1 MELTSE
7 RILPVDRDT
16 AWAALNDPDE
26 LKAAIPGCESIE
38 STGEN
43 AYAVL
48 LTAAIGPVK
57 AKFRGKLQVTDIVKP
72 QSYTIH
78 FEGQGGPAGFGK
90 GSAQVEL
97 VDQGKETLLKYRATA
112 QVGGKIAQVGQ
123 RLVDAAAGK
132 ISDDF
137 FATFSSRLA
146 ARAGIVSNG
155 VQRPPESA
163 SNAPIWIAIALNVL
177 VVAFVLAMR

>member
-1 MELTSE
+1 MELASE
-7 RILPVDRDT
+7 RLLPVDRDT
-16 AWAALNDPDE
+16 AWAALNDPAE
-26 LKAAIPGCESIE
+26 LKEAIPGCESIE

-48 LTAAIGPVK
+48 LVAAIGPVK
-57 AKFRGKLQVTDIVKP
+57 AKFKGKLQVTDIVKP

-97 VDQGKETLLKYRATA
+97 VAQGHETLLKYKATA
-112 QVGGKIAQVGQ
+112 QVGGRIAQVGQ
-123 RLVDAAAGK
+123 RLVDATAAK
-132 ISDDF
+132 ICDDF
-137 FATFSSRLA
+137 FAVFSSRLA

-155 VQRPPESA
+155 AHRAPESA
-163 SNAPIWIAIALNVL
+163 SNAPIWIAIGLNIL
-177 VVAFVLAMR
+177 VIAFVLAMR